1 MTRKR
6 RPRRPALR
14 GLFARFFALVIGVV
28 VAAALIVGMQA
39 PLLHPGSTVKLT
51 VAPIVATS
59 TGTSTLV
66 WPSLGSAAIDIPSLG
81 FERSWHNE
89 VVPIASLTKMMTAY
103 VVLKKFPL
111 SIGETGPCITVSD
124 DDVATY
130 ESLDQEDQSSVVVY
144 AGESLCENDLLNG
157 LLVHSASNYA
167 VLLANMVAG
176 STTAFV
182 TLMNRT
188 ATSLG
193 LTGTSYAD
201 VSGYD
206 SGSVSTALDQAQ
218 LAVLLMKSPLVRL
231 IVDQPSVTLPGAGTV
246 ASFTPYVG
254 TDNVIGVKSG
264 RTLAAGGCDVMAM
277 KFKFGATT
285 RTLYAVVLGQEGGD
299 LLGPA
304 GDAALALAD
313 SARMIQVPHV
323 HVFRAATSFG
333 TIGWGS
339 RRVSFGV
346 AASTRVT
353 WSHRQR
359 ALHVSV
365 RMRQFSSAIHR
376 GEIVGWLN
384 VYATTTRR
392 LALVA
397 DGNAAPLTLWQ
408 RLR

>member
-1 MTRKR
+1 MTRQR

-14 GLFARFFALVIGVV
+14 GLFARFFALVLGAV
-28 VAAALIVGMQA
+28 VAAALIVGMQV
-39 PLLHPGSTVKLT
+39 PLLHPGTTVKLT
-51 VAPIVATS
+51 LSPIVATS
-59 TGTSTLV
+59 TGTSSLV
-66 WPSLGSAAIDIPSLG
+66 WPSLGSAALDIPSLG
-81 FERSWHNE
+81 VEKSWHNE
-89 VVPIASLTKMMTAY
+89 AVPIASLSKLMTAY

-111 SIGETGPCITVSD
+111 SIGQTGPCITVSD
-124 DDVATY
+124 GDVATY

-144 AGESLCENDLLNG
+144 AGESLCESDLLNG

-182 TLMNRT
+182 ATMNET
-188 ATSLG
+188 AVSLG
-193 LTGTSYAD
+193 LTGTTYVD

-206 SGSVSTALDQAQ
+206 PGSVSTALDQAR
-218 LAVLLMKSPLVRL
+218 LAVLLMKSPLVRS

-254 TDNVIGVKSG
+254 TDDVIGVKSG
-264 RTLAAGGCDVMAM
+264 RTVAAGGCDVMAM
-277 KFKFGATT
+277 TFKFGATT

-304 GDAALALAD
+304 GDAALALAN
-313 SARMIQVPHV
+313 SARMVQVPRV
-323 HVFRAATSFG
+323 HVFRATTSLG

-339 RRVSFGV
+339 HRTSFGV
-346 AASTRVT
+346 EATTRVT

-359 ALHVSV
+359 TLHVSV
-365 RMRQFSSAIHR
+365 RMRHFSSAIHR

-384 VYATTTRR
+384 VDATTPRR

-397 DGNAAPLTLWQ
+397 SGDAAPLTLWQ

>member
-1 MTRKR
+1 MG
-6 RPRRPALR
+6 A
-14 GLFARFFALVIGVV
+14 V
-28 VAAALIVGMQA
+28 VAAALIVGMQV
-39 PLLHPGSTVKLT
+39 PLLHPSATVKLT

-59 TGTSTLV
+59 TGTSSLV

-81 FERSWHNE
+81 FERSWHNKI
-89 VVPIASLTKMMTAY
+89 VPIASLTKMMTAY

-130 ESLDQEDQSSVVVY
+130 ESLYEQDQSSVVVY
-144 AGESLCENDLLNG
+144 AGENLCENDLLNG

-167 VLLANMVAG
+167 VLLADMVAG

-193 LTGTSYAD
+193 LTGTTYAD

-206 SGSVSTALDQAQ
+206 PGSVSTALDQAQ
-218 LAVLLMKSPLVRL
+218 LAVLLMKSPLVRS
-231 IVDQPSVTLPGAGTV
+231 IVDQPSVTLPDAGTV

-277 KFKFGATT
+277 TFKFGTT
-285 RTLYAVVLGQEGGD
+285 TSTLYAVVLGQEGGD

-313 SARMIQVPHV
+313 SARMVQVPHV
-323 HVFRAATSFG
+323 HDFRTTTSFG

-339 RRVSFGV
+339 SRVSFGV
-346 AASTRVT
+346 ATNARVT

-359 ALHVSV
+359 ALHVSA
-365 RMRQFSSAIHR
+365 RMRHFSSAIHR

-384 VYATTTRR
+384 VYAKTTHR

-397 DGNAAPLTLWQ
+397 NGDAAPLTLWQ

>member
-1 MTRKR
+1 MG
-6 RPRRPALR
+6 A
-14 GLFARFFALVIGVV
+14 V
-28 VAAALIVGMQA
+28 VAAALIVGMQV
-39 PLLHPGSTVKLT
+39 PLLHPSATVKLT

-59 TGTSTLV
+59 TGTSSLV

-81 FERSWHNE
+81 FERSWHNKI
-89 VVPIASLTKMMTAY
+89 VPIASLTKMMTAY

-130 ESLDQEDQSSVVVY
+130 ESLYEQDQSSVVVY
-144 AGESLCENDLLNG
+144 AGENLCENDLLNG

-167 VLLANMVAG
+167 VLLADMVAG

-193 LTGTSYAD
+193 LTGTTYAD

-206 SGSVSTALDQAQ
+206 PGSVSTALDQAQ
-218 LAVLLMKSPLVRL
+218 LAVLLMKSPLVRS
-231 IVDQPSVTLPGAGTV
+231 IVDQPSVTLPDAGTV

-277 KFKFGATT
+277 TFKFGTTT

-313 SARMIQVPHV
+313 SARMVQVPHV
-323 HVFRAATSFG
+323 HDFRTTTSFG

-339 RRVSFGV
+339 SRVSFGV
-346 AASTRVT
+346 ATNTRVT

-359 ALHVSV
+359 ALHVSA
-365 RMRQFSSAIHR
+365 RMRHFSSAIHR

-384 VYATTTRR
+384 VYAKTTHR

-397 DGNAAPLTLWQ
+397 NGDAAPLTLWQ

>member
-1 MTRKR
+1 VTRKR
-6 RPRRPALR
+6 RPRRPARR
-14 GLFARFFALVIGVV
+14 GFFARFFALILGAVI
-28 VAAALIVGMQA
+28 AAALIVGMQA
-39 PLLHPGSTVKLT
+39 PLLHPKSTVKLT
-51 VAPIVATS
+51 VAPIVATG
-59 TGTSTLV
+59 TGTSSLV

-130 ESLDQEDQSSVVVY
+130 ESLYEEDQSSVVVY
-144 AGESLCENDLLNG
+144 AGESLCESDLLNG

-167 VLLANMVAG
+167 VLLANLVAG

-206 SGSVSTALDQAQ
+206 PGSVSTALDQAH
-218 LAVLLMKSPLVRL
+218 LAVMLMKSPLVRS
-231 IVDQPSVTLPGAGTV
+231 IVDQPTVTLPGAGTV

-277 KFKFGATT
+277 TFKFGATT

-313 SARMIQVPHV
+313 SARMVQVPHV
-323 HVFRAATSFG
+323 HVFRARTSFG

-346 AASTRVT
+346 ANNTRVT

-365 RMRQFSSAIHR
+365 RMRHFSSAIHR

-384 VYATTTRR
+384 VYATTTHR

-397 DGNAAPLTLWQ
+397 KSDAAPLTLWQ

>member
-1 MTRKR
+1 VTRKR

-14 GLFARFFALVIGVV
+14 GLFARFFALVIGAV
-28 VAAALIVGMQA
+28 VAAALIVGMQV
-39 PLLHPGSTVKLT
+39 PLLHPSDSVKMT
-51 VAPIVATS
+51 VAPIVAAP
-59 TGTSTLV
+59 TGTTSLV

-81 FERSWHNE
+81 VQESWHSQ

-130 ESLDQEDQSSVVVY
+130 DSLSQEDQSSVVVY

-176 STTAFV
+176 NTSTFVAMMNQTA
-182 TLMNRT
+182 
-188 ATSLG
+188 ASLG
-193 LTGTSYAD
+193 LTGTTYVD

-206 SGSVSTALDQAQ
+206 PGSVSTALDQAR
-218 LAVLLMKSPLVRL
+218 LAVLLMKSPLVRS
-231 IVDQPSVTLPGAGTV
+231 IVDQPSVTLSDAGTV
-246 ASFTPYVG
+246 DSFTPDVG
-254 TDNVIGVKSG
+254 TNNVIGVKSG
-264 RTLAAGGCDVMAM
+264 RTYAAGGCDVMAM
-277 KFKFGATT
+277 TFTFDGTT
-285 RTLYAVVLGQEGGD
+285 RILYAVVLGQEGGD

-304 GDAALALAD
+304 GDAALALAN
-313 SARMIQVPHV
+313 SARTVQVPHV
-323 HVFRAATSFG
+323 HVFRATTSLG

-339 RRVSFGV
+339 RRTTFGV
-346 AASTRVT
+346 AATTRVT

-359 ALHVSV
+359 ILHVRV
-365 RMRQFSSAIHR
+365 RMRHFSSAIHR
-376 GEIVGWLN
+376 GEIVGWLS

-397 DGNAAPLTLWQ
+397 NGNAAPLTLWQ

>member
-1 MTRKR
+1 VTRKR

-14 GLFARFFALVIGVV
+14 GLFARFFALIMGAV
-28 VAAALIVGMQA
+28 VAAALIVGMQV
-39 PLLHPGSTVKLT
+39 PLLHPSATVKLT

-59 TGTSTLV
+59 TGTSSLV

-81 FERSWHNE
+81 FERSWHNKI
-89 VVPIASLTKMMTAY
+89 VPIASLTKMMTAY
-103 VVLKKFPL
+103 VVLKMFPL

-130 ESLDQEDQSSVVVY
+130 ESLYEQDQSSVVVY
-144 AGESLCENDLLNG
+144 AGENLCENDLLNG

-167 VLLANMVAG
+167 VLLADMVAG

-182 TLMNRT
+182 TLMNHT
-188 ATSLG
+188 AESLG
-193 LTGTSYAD
+193 LTGTTYAD

-206 SGSVSTALDQAQ
+206 PGSVSTALDQAQ
-218 LAVLLMKSPLVRL
+218 LAVLLMKSPLVRS
-231 IVDQPSVTLPGAGTV
+231 IVDQPSVTLPDAGTV

-277 KFKFGATT
+277 TFKFGTTT

-313 SARMIQVPHV
+313 SARMVQVPHV
-323 HVFRAATSFG
+323 HDFRTTTSFG

-339 RRVSFGV
+339 SRVSFGV
-346 AASTRVT
+346 ATNARVT

-359 ALHVSV
+359 ALHVSA
-365 RMRQFSSAIHR
+365 RMRHFSSAIHR

-384 VYATTTRR
+384 VYAKTTHR

-397 DGNAAPLTLWQ
+397 NGDAAPLTLWQ

>member
-1 MTRKR
+1 VTRKR

-14 GLFARFFALVIGVV
+14 GLFARFFALIIGTV
-28 VAAALIVGMQA
+28 VAVALIVGMQA
-39 PLLHPGSTVKLT
+39 PLLHPSARVKLT
-51 VAPIVATS
+51 VAPIVAAS
-59 TGTSTLV
+59 TGTSSLV

-130 ESLDQEDQSSVVVY
+130 QTLYQQDQSSVVVY
-144 AGESLCENDLLNG
+144 AGESLCESDLLNG

-176 STTAFV
+176 TTSAFV
-182 TLMNRT
+182 TIMNHT
-188 ATSLG
+188 AVSLG
-193 LTGTSYAD
+193 LTGTTYAD

-206 SGSVSTALDQAQ
+206 PGSVSTALDQAQ
-218 LAVLLMKSPLVRL
+218 LAVLLMKSPLVRS

-246 ASFTPYVG
+246 DSFTPFVG
-254 TDNVIGVKSG
+254 TDGVIGVKSG

-277 KFKFGATT
+277 TFKFGTTT

-313 SARMIQVPHV
+313 SARMVQVPHV
-323 HVFRAATSFG
+323 HEFRVTTSLG

-339 RRVSFGV
+339 SRTSFAVAANTRVS
-346 AASTRVT
+346 
-353 WSHRQR
+353 WSQRQR

-365 RMRQFSSAIHR
+365 RMRHFSSAIRR
-376 GEIVGWLN
+376 GEVVGWLI
-384 VYATTTRR
+384 VHATSTRR

-397 DGNAAPLTLWQ
+397 ARAAAPPTLWQ

>member
-1 MTRKR
+1 VTRKR

-39 PLLHPGSTVKLT
+39 PLLHPRSTVKLT

-124 DDVATY
+124 DDVVTY

-376 GEIVGWLN
+376 GETVGWLN

>member
-1 MTRKR
+1 VTRKR

-14 GLFARFFALVIGVV
+14 GLFARFFALIMGAV
-28 VAAALIVGMQA
+28 VAAALIVGMQV
-39 PLLHPGSTVKLT
+39 PLLHPSATVKLT

-59 TGTSTLV
+59 TGTSSLV

-81 FERSWHNE
+81 FERSWHNKI
-89 VVPIASLTKMMTAY
+89 VPIASLTKMMTAY

-130 ESLDQEDQSSVVVY
+130 ESLYEQDQSSVVVY
-144 AGESLCENDLLNG
+144 AGENLCENDLLNG

-167 VLLANMVAG
+167 VLLADMVAG

-193 LTGTSYAD
+193 LTGTTYAD

-206 SGSVSTALDQAQ
+206 PGSVSTALDQAQ
-218 LAVLLMKSPLVRL
+218 LAVLLMKSPLVRS
-231 IVDQPSVTLPGAGTV
+231 IVDQPSVTLPDAGTV

-277 KFKFGATT
+277 TFKFGTTT

-313 SARMIQVPHV
+313 SARMVQVPHV
-323 HVFRAATSFG
+323 HDFRTTTSFG

-339 RRVSFGV
+339 SRVSFGV
-346 AASTRVT
+346 ATNTRVT

-359 ALHVSV
+359 ALHVSA
-365 RMRQFSSAIHR
+365 RMRHFSSAINR

-384 VYATTTRR
+384 VYAKTTHR

-397 DGNAAPLTLWQ
+397 NGDAAPLTLWQ

>member
-1 MTRKR
+1 VTRKR

-14 GLFARFFALVIGVV
+14 GLFARFFALIMGAV
-28 VAAALIVGMQA
+28 VAAALIVGMQV
-39 PLLHPGSTVKLT
+39 PLLHPSATVKLT

-59 TGTSTLV
+59 TGTSSLV

-81 FERSWHNE
+81 FERSWHNKI
-89 VVPIASLTKMMTAY
+89 VPIASLTKMMTAY

-130 ESLDQEDQSSVVVY
+130 ESLYEQDQSSVVVY
-144 AGESLCENDLLNG
+144 AGENLCENDLLNG

-167 VLLANMVAG
+167 VLLADMVAG

-193 LTGTSYAD
+193 LTGTTYAD

-206 SGSVSTALDQAQ
+206 PGSVSTALDQAQ
-218 LAVLLMKSPLVRL
+218 LAVLLMKSPLVRS
-231 IVDQPSVTLPGAGTV
+231 IVGQPSVSLPDAGTV

-277 KFKFGATT
+277 TFKFGTTT

-313 SARMIQVPHV
+313 SARMVQVPHV
-323 HVFRAATSFG
+323 HDFRTTTSFG

-339 RRVSFGV
+339 SRVSFGV
-346 AASTRVT
+346 ATNTRVT

-359 ALHVSV
+359 ALHVSA
-365 RMRQFSSAIHR
+365 RMRHFSSAIHR

-384 VYATTTRR
+384 VYAKTTHR

-397 DGNAAPLTLWQ
+397 NGDAAPLTLWQ